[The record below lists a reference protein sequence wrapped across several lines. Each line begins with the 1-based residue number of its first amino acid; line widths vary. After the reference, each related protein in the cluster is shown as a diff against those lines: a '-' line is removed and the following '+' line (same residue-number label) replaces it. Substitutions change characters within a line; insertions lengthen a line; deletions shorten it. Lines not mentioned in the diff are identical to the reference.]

1 MKWQVEDKWV
11 PIEIEREAI
20 GAKLSFRGE
29 LLRIEEEEGGFWVSD
44 SVVLLFLSCYSKLH
58 GMGFGGRSGNGSGS
72 SVFFLVL
79 GLWVNLDM
87 VMTSWD
93 MGFAIL
99 LWLCLWVTEKLFA
112 EGNGH

>member
-1 MKWQVEDKWV
+1 MKWRVEDKWV

-20 GAKLSFRGE
+20 GAKLSFQGE

-72 SVFFLVL
+72 SDFFLVL

-87 VMTSWD
+87 VMASWD
-93 MGFAIL
+93 MRFAIL